1 MTDARDAGTSLTLL
15 QRLLLSEADAWERFA
30 YLYGP
35 LVRSWAAHRGVAETD
50 ADDVVQDVFH
60 VVVTKLVGFHR
71 DRPGDSFRGW
81 LHGVT
86 RNVLLRHAER
96 AGQQPQAPGGTVAL
110 QNLNAVADV
119 VAVADEMG
127 VSAAAVRQ
135 AKSRVLRRL
144 KEELGERIE

>member
-15 QRLLLSEADAWERFA
+15 QRLLSSEADAWERFA

-35 LVRSWAAHRGVAETD
+35 LVRSWAARRGVVEID

-71 DRPGDSFRGW
+71 HRPGDSFRGW

-110 QNLNAVADV
+110 RNLNAVADV
-119 VAVADEMG
+119 VAVDDEEQDTSAD
-127 VSAAAVRQ
+127 VNA
-135 AKSRVLRRL
+135 LYRRGM
-144 KEELGERIE
+144 ELVKD